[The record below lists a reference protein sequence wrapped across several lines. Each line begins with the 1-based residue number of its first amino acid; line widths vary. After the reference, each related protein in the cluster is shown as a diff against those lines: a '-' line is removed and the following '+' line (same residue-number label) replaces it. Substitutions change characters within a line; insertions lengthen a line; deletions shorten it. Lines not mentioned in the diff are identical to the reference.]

1 MTAGVRVTPERWN
14 DLWRRVGAATEPGPI
29 FAALAERYGEP
40 HRAYHTLAH
49 VARCLWEFDH
59 ARLLA
64 DHADEV
70 ELALWFHDAIYDP
83 HAADNEVRSAA
94 WAVRFLEQ
102 GGVAHETRERVAEL
116 INATDHR
123 ASPAPGDTALVVDV
137 DLTILG
143 APEEEF
149 DAYERQIRREYAFLP
164 EDAFRAGRRGV
175 LERLL
180 ARPRL
185 YTTALFHARYETAAR
200 ANLARSL
207 ARLMP

>member
-1 MTAGVRVTPERWN
+1 MALMPERWR
-14 DLWRRVGAATEPGPI
+14 DLWRRVGAATDPAPI

-49 VARCLWEFDH
+49 VARCLWELDH

-64 DHADEV
+64 ERADEV

-83 HAADNEVRSAA
+83 HASDNEARSAA
-94 WAVRFLEQ
+94 WAARWLDA
-102 GGVAHETRERVAEL
+102 GGVAAESVARVAAL
-116 INATDHR
+116 IQATDHR
-123 ASPAPGDTALVVDV
+123 ASPPPGDASLVVDV

-164 EDAFRAGRRGV
+164 EPAFRAGRRGV
-175 LERLL
+175 LERFL

-185 YTTALFHARYETAAR
+185 YATPLFHARYEQAAR

-207 ARLMP
+207 ARLGAPTGR